1 MGFNTMHLFETSLD
15 VVGITLSC
23 VIIFYLIYN
32 RIKYNQMILSRKY
45 KKNINSFN
53 SEVAVTMIK
62 QQTER
67 SFDTIY
73 DIINKE
79 QRKFKRLMEKEE
91 LKNAKHFMM
100 MMEKGHLL
108 EKVINVKAMDE
119 LESDISADPYDE
131 ISRLVGKGLDLQK
144 ISNKVGVPPG
154 EVELYLK
161 LNKNCTLN

>member
-1 MGFNTMHLFETSLD
+1 MGFNTMHIFETSMD

-23 VIIFYLIYN
+23 VIISYLIYN
-32 RIKYNQMILSRKY
+32 RIKHNQMILSRKY
-45 KKNINSFN
+45 KNNANSFS
-53 SEVAVTMIK
+53 SEVAVKMIK
-62 QQTER
+62 QQTEK

-91 LKNAKHFMM
+91 LKNATYLMM
-100 MMEKGHLL
+100 IMEKGHLI

-119 LESDISADPYDE
+119 VQADISADPYDE
-131 ISRLVGKGLDLQK
+131 ISRLAGTGLGVQK
-144 ISNKVGVPPG
+144 ISQKVGVPQG

-161 LNKNCTLN
+161 LNKNYTLN

>member
-1 MGFNTMHLFETSLD
+1 MGFNIMHVFETGLD

-23 VIIFYLIYN
+23 VIISYLIYN
-32 RIKYNQMILSRKY
+32 KIKYNQMVLSRKY
-45 KKNINSFN
+45 KNNISSFN
-53 SEVAVTMIK
+53 SQVAVKMIK

-73 DIINKE
+73 DMINKE
-79 QRKFKRLMEKEE
+79 RRKFKRLMEKEE
-91 LKNAKHFMM
+91 IKNAKYLMM

-119 LESDISADPYDE
+119 VQEDISADPYDE
-131 ISRLVGKGLDLQK
+131 ISRLAGTGLGVQK
-144 ISNKVGVPPG
+144 ISQKVGVPLG